1 MSKKITDENGNTYVQ
16 KKPFYKKAW
25 FWIVVVLVVV
35 IGGAGAGGSSSKN
48 DSGSSSSKT
57 SKKSTQKWTQ
67 ADFDSL
73 QKGDMMNKAQGGES
87 LSSIESKYGKPSS
100 TSNSSV
106 NGMDTQIAIWSNT
119 NGSLG
124 SNVTLSF
131 MKQDDGSWLLYSAA
145 STGLK

>member
-1 MSKKITDENGNTYVQ
+1 MSNKITDENGNTYVQ

-25 FWIVVVLVVV
+25 FWIVVLVVV
-35 IGGAGAGGSSSKN
+35 IGGAGTGSLKN
-48 DSGSSSSKT
+48 DSTSSSSSSSKT
-57 SKKSTQKWTQ
+57 SKKATQKWSQ
-67 ADFDSL
+67 SDFDSL
-73 QKGDMMNKAQGGES
+73 QKGDMMKQAQGGEN

-106 NGMDTQIAIWSNT
+106 DGMDTQVSIWSNT
-119 NGSLG
+119 NGSIG

-131 MKQDDGSWLLYSAA
+131 IKQDDGSWLLYSAA